1 MKTFLKKTRYFALAI
16 ALAVGIQPI
25 TSVTTATNAN
35 AFYCYS
41 DFCSKPM
48 STVVTGGGG
57 GSSAGG
63 WIVGGLFISVASIIA
78 CAMIVGSEEGREMT
92 LEEALLSGA
101 IPLGCL
107 FREHLADE

>member
-16 ALAVGIQPI
+16 ALALGIQPLASI
-25 TSVTTATNAN
+25 TTATDAN
-35 AFYCYS
+35 AFYCYN
-41 DFCSKPM
+41 DLCSKPI
-48 STVVTGGGG
+48 STVITGGGG

-63 WIVGGLFISVASIIA
+63 WIIGGLFVSVASIIA

-107 FREHLADE
+107 LREHLAGE

>member
-1 MKTFLKKTRYFALAI
+1 MKTLLRKTRLLGLALAM
-16 ALAVGIQPI
+16 ALTVQPLASVMTASDAHAVRYD
-25 TSVTTATNAN
+25 S
-35 AFYCYS
+35 S
-41 DFCSKPM
+41 PM
-48 STVVTGGGG
+48 MAPVVTGGGG

-63 WIVGGLFISVASIIA
+63 WIVGGIFVSVASIIA

-107 FREHLADE
+107 FREHLAGE

>member
-1 MKTFLKKTRYFALAI
+1 MKTFIRKTRLLGLALAM
-16 ALAVGIQPI
+16 ALAVQPLA
-25 TSVTTATNAN
+25 SVTTASDVHA
-35 AFYCYS
+35 YPSYS
-41 DFCSKPM
+41 GPSSPM
-48 STVVTGGGG
+48 IAPVIAGGG

-63 WIVGGLFISVASIIA
+63 WIVGGIFISVASIIA

-107 FREHLADE
+107 FRDHLADE

>member
-1 MKTFLKKTRYFALAI
+1 MKTFIRKTRLLGLALAMALAI
-16 ALAVGIQPI
+16 QPLA
-25 TSVTTATNAN
+25 SVMTASNAN
-35 AFYCYS
+35 ATLVEYMS
-41 DFCSKPM
+41 PPM

-63 WIVGGLFISVASIIA
+63 WIIGGIFVSVASIIA